1 VLDDREIRR
10 AGVSYTVDTLNEIRR
25 EEIVRE
31 SQRPL
36 CLLLG
41 MDAFGGFHGWHRWR
55 EILDVAHLIVA
66 TRPGCCMP
74 TEGPIAALLA
84 ERRATE
90 PRMLQTTA
98 SGLIHVRPVTSL
110 EISSTELRE
119 LLQRGVDPRYLV
131 PEAVRTMIVES
142 GCYAAPHV

>member
-1 VLDDREIRR
+1 
-10 AGVSYTVDTLNEIRR
+10 
-25 EEIVRE
+25 
-31 SQRPL
+31 
-36 CLLLG
+36 
-41 MDAFGGFHGWHRWR
+41 
-55 EILDVAHLIVA
+55 
-66 TRPGCCMP
+66 
-74 TEGPIAALLA
+74 
-84 ERRATE
+84 
-90 PRMLQTTA
+90 MLQTTA